1 MKTRG
6 QLKSEAKSVLN
17 GRWKDSVLM
26 CLVPTLISIAF
37 AVVIVVIVVLPLM
50 ALSQNGAFD
59 SHSINEASNSTGG
72 SGGGLISGLFSA
84 LFGAGI
90 SWTFLDLLRG
100 NKQEIRPFSD
110 VFRGF
115 SGVFALGIIVI
126 YILST
131 IFVSLWALLFVIPG
145 IIKSYSYSQ
154 AYFIY
159 YDTYEQ
165 TGTRPDFLACITAS
179 RRLMK
184 GYKGKLFLLD
194 LSFIGWHILA
204 IITAGIGY
212 LGVTPYISA
221 TKAAFYESLPKQTL
235 A

>member
-1 MKTRG
+1 
-6 QLKSEAKSVLN
+6 
-17 GRWKDSVLM
+17 M

-59 SHSINEASNSTGG
+59 SQSINEASNSTGG

-90 SWTFLDLLRG
+90 SWTFLDCYAAI
-100 NKQEIRPFSD
+100 NKRFVHFLMSFVDLAVCIRTWYHCHLYF
-110 VFRGF
+110 
-115 SGVFALGIIVI
+115 
-126 YILST
+126 YQT
-131 IFVSLWALLFVIPG
+131 ISLVYGHYYLWIPG

-194 LSFIGWHILA
+194 
-204 IITAGIGY
+204 
-212 LGVTPYISA
+212 
-221 TKAAFYESLPKQTL
+221 
-235 A
+235 

>member
-1 MKTRG
+1 M
-6 QLKSEAKSVLN
+6 
-17 GRWKDSVLM
+17 
-26 CLVPTLISIAF
+26 
-37 AVVIVVIVVLPLM
+37 IVVIVVLPLM

-165 TGTRPDFLACITAS
+165 TGTRPDFSCLHH
-179 RRLMK
+179 
-184 GYKGKLFLLD
+184 G
-194 LSFIGWHILA
+194 
-204 IITAGIGY
+204 
-212 LGVTPYISA
+212 
-221 TKAAFYESLPKQTL
+221 
-235 A
+235 

>member
-59 SHSINEASNSTGG
+59 SQSINEASNSTGG

-145 IIKSYSYSQ
+145 IIKSYSTHKHTSSTMIPMSKQ
-154 AYFIY
+154 VHGQI
-159 YDTYEQ
+159 
-165 TGTRPDFLACITAS
+165 FLLAS
-179 RRLMK
+179 R
-184 GYKGKLFLLD
+184 
-194 LSFIGWHILA
+194 LA
-204 IITAGIGY
+204 AD
-212 LGVTPYISA
+212 
-221 TKAAFYESLPKQTL
+221 
-235 A
+235 